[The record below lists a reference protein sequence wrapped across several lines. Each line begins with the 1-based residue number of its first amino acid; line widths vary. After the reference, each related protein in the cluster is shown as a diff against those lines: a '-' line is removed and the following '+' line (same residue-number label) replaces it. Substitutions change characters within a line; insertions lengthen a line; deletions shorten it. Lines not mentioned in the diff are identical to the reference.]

1 MVTFPIVP
9 RPKIKCYE
17 NCHNMVVV
25 GFFFNYSK
33 QVFNFGTEKMQ
44 LVLFDQRPQSKTEEF
59 ARNGCRQFDGL

>member
-1 MVTFPIVP
+1 
-9 RPKIKCYE
+9 
-17 NCHNMVVV
+17 MVVV